1 MYKMLWYS
9 KCLIL
14 KGNLRNFDY
23 QSIWKGVKM
32 VSKSQLKATKK
43 YEKKTYKQILLKIRK
58 DSNII
63 EWLEKQPSKNGY
75 IINLIM
81 DDMKKKG
88 AL

>member
-1 MYKMLWYS
+1 
-9 KCLIL
+9 
-14 KGNLRNFDY
+14 
-23 QSIWKGVKM
+23 M

-58 DSNII
+58 DSNIV

-81 DDMKKKG
+81 DDMKKKE

>member
-9 KCLIL
+9 KDLIF
-14 KGNLRNFDY
+14 KGNLRNFDI

-75 IINLIM
+75 IIDLVM

>member
-1 MYKMLWYS
+1 
-9 KCLIL
+9 
-14 KGNLRNFDY
+14 
-23 QSIWKGVKM
+23 M

-58 DSNII
+58 DSKII
-63 EWLEKQPSKNGY
+63 EWLEKQPSKNRY

>member
-1 MYKMLWYS
+1 
-9 KCLIL
+9 
-14 KGNLRNFDY
+14 
-23 QSIWKGVKM
+23 M

-63 EWLEKQPSKNGY
+63 EWLDKQPSKNGY
-75 IINLIM
+75 IINLVM
-81 DDMKKKG
+81 DDMKKKE

>member
-1 MYKMLWYS
+1 
-9 KCLIL
+9 
-14 KGNLRNFDY
+14 
-23 QSIWKGVKM
+23 M
-32 VSKSQLKATKK
+32 VSKAQLKATQK

-88 AL
+88 A

>member
-1 MYKMLWYS
+1 
-9 KCLIL
+9 
-14 KGNLRNFDY
+14 
-23 QSIWKGVKM
+23 M
-32 VSKSQLKATKK
+32 VSRSQLKATKK

>member
-1 MYKMLWYS
+1 
-9 KCLIL
+9 
-14 KGNLRNFDY
+14 
-23 QSIWKGVKM
+23 M

-75 IINLIM
+75 ITNLIM
-81 DDMKKKG
+81 EDMKKKG

>member
-1 MYKMLWYS
+1 
-9 KCLIL
+9 
-14 KGNLRNFDY
+14 
-23 QSIWKGVKM
+23 M

-63 EWLEKQPSKNGY
+63 EWLDKQPSKNGY

-81 DDMKKKG
+81 DDMKKKKG
-88 AL
+88 LYKKVLFFLLPL

>member
-1 MYKMLWYS
+1 
-9 KCLIL
+9 
-14 KGNLRNFDY
+14 
-23 QSIWKGVKM
+23 M

-81 DDMKKKG
+81 DDMKKKR

>member
-1 MYKMLWYS
+1 
-9 KCLIL
+9 
-14 KGNLRNFDY
+14 
-23 QSIWKGVKM
+23 M
-32 VSKSQLKATKK
+32 VSEAQKRATKK

-81 DDMKKKG
+81 EDMKKKG
-88 AL
+88 LSYDNRSTKKS

>member
-1 MYKMLWYS
+1 M
-9 KCLIL
+9 IF
-14 KGNLRNFDY
+14 KGNLRNFDI

-75 IINLIM
+75 IIDLVM

>member
-1 MYKMLWYS
+1 
-9 KCLIL
+9 
-14 KGNLRNFDY
+14 
-23 QSIWKGVKM
+23 M

-75 IINLIM
+75 IISLIM
-81 DDMKKKG
+81 EDMKKKG

>member
-9 KCLIL
+9 KDLTI
-14 KGNLRNFDY
+14 KRNLRNFDY
-23 QSIWKGVKM
+23 QSIKKGVKM

-75 IINLIM
+75 IISLIM
-81 DDMKKKG
+81 EDMKKKG

>member
-1 MYKMLWYS
+1 
-9 KCLIL
+9 
-14 KGNLRNFDY
+14 
-23 QSIWKGVKM
+23 M
-32 VSKSQLKATKK
+32 VTEAQLKATKK

-75 IINLIM
+75 IIDLVM

>member
-1 MYKMLWYS
+1 MLWYS
-9 KCLIL
+9 KDLIF
-14 KGNLRNFDY
+14 KGNLRNFDI

-75 IINLIM
+75 IIDLVM

>member
-1 MYKMLWYS
+1 
-9 KCLIL
+9 
-14 KGNLRNFDY
+14 
-23 QSIWKGVKM
+23 M

-81 DDMKKKG
+81 EDMKKKR

>member
-1 MYKMLWYS
+1 MIVKR
-9 KCLIL
+9 
-14 KGNLRNFDY
+14 NLRNFDY

-32 VSKSQLKATKK
+32 VSEAQKRATKK

-81 DDMKKKG
+81 EDMKKKG
-88 AL
+88 LSYDNRSTKKS

>member
-1 MYKMLWYS
+1 
-9 KCLIL
+9 
-14 KGNLRNFDY
+14 
-23 QSIWKGVKM
+23 M
-32 VSKSQLKATKK
+32 VSKSQLKATQK

-63 EWLEKQPSKNGY
+63 GWLEKQPSKNGY

-81 DDMKKKG
+81 EDIKKKG

>member
-1 MYKMLWYS
+1 
-9 KCLIL
+9 
-14 KGNLRNFDY
+14 
-23 QSIWKGVKM
+23 M

-75 IINLIM
+75 IIKLVM
-81 DDMKKKG
+81 EDMKKKG

>member
-1 MYKMLWYS
+1 
-9 KCLIL
+9 
-14 KGNLRNFDY
+14 
-23 QSIWKGVKM
+23 M

-81 DDMKKKG
+81 DDMEKRG
-88 AL
+88 LL

>member
-1 MYKMLWYS
+1 
-9 KCLIL
+9 
-14 KGNLRNFDY
+14 
-23 QSIWKGVKM
+23 M

-75 IINLIM
+75 ILELIKK
-81 DDMKKKG
+81 DMEKKN
-88 AL
+88 